1 MNEKVAEAILSTPGC
16 FRSIATE
23 PAILACREISPY
35 YIDLRIT
42 NSFPKQRDVIVD
54 AMVNLIDSKEIKGDI
69 DKLVTTESAGIP
81 ICSMVADGLGV
92 GMAYVKK
99 EVKGYGLG
107 KQIEGFLVKGEHV
120 VAVDDLTTEAGSAK
134 KLIAEVRKTEATIG
148 EYCVIFDRN
157 QGATKTLADLNVNLH
172 YLAQTSPRF
181 MEMALRNG
189 NVTATD
195 NDILSKYSENPTEW
209 SRNFVKSNPDYI
221 RGKLAKVVKDGKITD
236 MAPLEVLTV
245 AHSEL
250 KADYEPT
257 VKKWLAE
264 LGVRHNV
271 PEFNYKINEAGA
283 G

>member
-16 FRSIATE
+16 FRSIATD

-35 YIDLRIT
+35 YIDLRAT
-42 NSFPKQRDVIVD
+42 NSFPKQRNVIVD
-54 AMVNLIDSKEIKGDI
+54 AAVDLVESEDIKGDI

-81 ICSMVADGLGV
+81 ICSIVADRLSV

-120 VAVDDLTTEAGSAK
+120 IAVDDLTTEAGSAK
-134 KLIAEVRKTEATIG
+134 RLIAEVRKTEAIIDD
-148 EYCVIFDRN
+148 YCVIFDRN
-157 QGATKTLADLNVNLH
+157 QGATKTLADLNVKLH

-189 NVTATD
+189 NVTAAD
-195 NDILSKYSENPTEW
+195 YDILSKYSENPKDW
-209 SRNFVKSNPDYI
+209 SRNFVKSNPEYL
-221 RGKLAKVVKDGKITD
+221 RGKIAKVVKDGKITD

-245 AHSEL
+245 AHPEL
-250 KADYEPT
+250 KEEYKPKVQE
-257 VKKWLAE
+257 WLAG
-264 LGVRHNV
+264 LGVTQDV
-271 PEFNYKINEAGA
+271 PQFDYRIVKQ
-283 G
+283 